1 MINNILY
8 RSLLFLAC
16 MSVYSGMQASD
27 DHKPLL
33 TADGPYIIH
42 NVDGSTRVVSV
53 SLEGQ
58 VSDTTYTALPANF
71 SFEVVSHDGQHRFPV
86 SLHHVERPQ
95 CYYPQPDKLFVMS
108 DPHGDLDCAVSLLKA
123 GGVIDNN
130 YRWAYGRNSL
140 MVIGDVMDR
149 GNDATQ
155 ILWLLYKLEQEAAE
169 AGGSVHFLLGN
180 HEPMVLMNDLRYTK
194 EKYLLLAERMM
205 LEYPQLLSRGSVLG
219 YWLSTRNT
227 IEKIGRSLFVHAGI
241 SREFLDLGLSLPMVN
256 EHVSHG
262 LWMNKQQRRADSPLT
277 WFLFASKGPL
287 WYRGMVRQEERYS
300 PIATDTLNMVL
311 RHFDVDRVVVGHT
324 IFPEVTSLH
333 GGRVLA
339 VNVDNKK
346 NRKHHRTRA
355 ILIEGTVVSFV
366 DDDGKGFIP

>member
-1 MINNILY
+1 MV
-8 RSLLFLAC
+8 C
-16 MSVYSGMQASD
+16 MSAFAGVQASH

-33 TADGPYIIH
+33 TADGPYIVH
-42 NVDGSTRVVSV
+42 SADGSARVVSV
-53 SLEGQ
+53 SLDGYIC
-58 VSDTTYTALPANF
+58 DTTYASIPANF
-71 SFEVVSHDGQHRFPV
+71 SFEVVSHDGRHRFPV

-95 CYYPQPDKLFVMS
+95 CNHPQPDKLFVMS

-123 GGVIDNN
+123 GGVIDSQ
-130 YRWAYGRNSL
+130 YRWTYGRNSL

-149 GNDATQ
+149 GNDAIQ

-194 EKYLLLAERMM
+194 EKYLLLAERLMM
-205 LEYPQLLSRGSVLG
+205 EYPALLSRGSVLG

-227 IEKIGRSLFVHAGI
+227 IEIIGRSLFVHAGI

-262 LWMNKQQRRADSPLT
+262 LWMNKQQRRTDSPLT
-277 WFLFASKGPL
+277 WFLYASKGPL
-287 WYRGMVRQEERYS
+287 WYRGMVRKEERYS
-300 PIATDTLNMVL
+300 PIAHDTLDMVL
-311 RHFDVDRVVVGHT
+311 RHYNVDRIVVGHT

-346 NRKHHRTRA
+346 NRKSRRTRA

-366 DDDGKGFIP
+366 DDDGALWKHPLI